1 MCILGA
7 YHKCGLLFKDN
18 NKEVTIEEIGGENE
32 MVKLTRKNKIAIAA
46 LAAIAIVLVITV
58 PYASAQTV
66 ANNAATNIKTLN
78 AKGNIYQK
86 IDSDTIKYY
95 QADLTLTLQPTST
108 TGAVKRFDVTGG
120 TLAANGVTYTFT
132 SGNGGVLTGKHDVL
146 LQAQGTDP
154 NGQPVT
160 LKFAGQYS
168 YSWLADKVALKI
180 GAKLQTTD
188 ANYTLLMLAPI

>member
-1 MCILGA
+1 MKKSEA
-7 YHKCGLLFKDN
+7 K
-18 NKEVTIEEIGGENE
+18 NK

-66 ANNAATNIKTLN
+66 ANNAASNIRTLN

-95 QADLTLTLQPTST
+95 QADLILTLQPTST
-108 TGAVKRFDVTGG
+108 AGSVKYFDVTGG
-120 TLAANGVTYTFT
+120 SLVANGVSYTFAT
-132 SGNGGVLTGKHDVL
+132 GNGGVLTGRHDVL

-160 LKFAGQYS
+160 LKLAGQYS
-168 YSWLADKVALKI
+168 NSWLAGKVALKI
-180 GAKLQTTD
+180 GAKLQTSDNT
-188 ANYTLLMLAPI
+188 YTLLMLAPI